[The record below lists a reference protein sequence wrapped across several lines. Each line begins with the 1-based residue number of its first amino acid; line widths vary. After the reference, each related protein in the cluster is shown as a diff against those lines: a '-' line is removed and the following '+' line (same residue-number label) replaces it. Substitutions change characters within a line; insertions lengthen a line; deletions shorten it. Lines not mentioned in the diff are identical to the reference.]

1 MTFRWVSASTG
12 PLTKLRFINSLTWWR
27 AWRWFWKGGGCVHS
41 YLFMCLFIVRAYLW
55 FIYMVSSF
63 LCRHETH
70 KKQEDAVVLAW
81 RLWTRKS
88 SHAHH
93 MSQSWGSRCGSPY
106 LKSDLRFHHAANTH
120 PMFLRQ
126 KPQSVAELSF
136 PVTVL
141 VKSDSGQWQTT
152 SCHGEVQQS
161 PEQLPVTCRGRRGP
175 LCNRPVEQRCRLE
188 SVPWFYPH

>member
-27 AWRWFWKGGGCVHS
+27 AWRSFWNCGGCVHS

-120 PMFLRQ
+120 PTSLRQ
-126 KPQSVAELSF
+126 KPQVLPNFLSPSQF
-136 PVTVL
+136 RWKVTVGNDKQQ
-141 VKSDSGQWQTT
+141 VAMGKCSNHQN
-152 SCHGEVQQS
+152 SCLWHAGGGV
-161 PEQLPVTCRGRRGP
+161 GGWGA
-175 LCNRPVEQRCRLE
+175 LCNRTVEQRCRLE
-188 SVPWFYPH
+188 SVP